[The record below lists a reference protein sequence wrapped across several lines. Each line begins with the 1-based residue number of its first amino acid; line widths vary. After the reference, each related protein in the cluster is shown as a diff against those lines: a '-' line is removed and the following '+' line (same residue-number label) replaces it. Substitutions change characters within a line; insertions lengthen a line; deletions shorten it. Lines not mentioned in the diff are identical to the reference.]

1 MLWLSL
7 RYGWGNTAAVLGLA
21 LLPLLAVG
29 SASGPFRAERPRDA
43 VRMETALAAA
53 SPATLSDSDADAGV
67 PD

>member
-21 LLPLLAVG
+21 LLPLVAVG
-29 SASGPFRAERPRDA
+29 GASGRFGAERPQDLA
-43 VRMETALAAA
+43 RMETALAAA
-53 SPATLSDSDADAGV
+53 SPSAVSHSEADAGV

>member
-7 RYGWGNTAAVLGLA
+7 RYGWGNAAAVLGLA

-43 VRMETALAAA
+43 VRMETAFAA
-53 SPATLSDSDADAGV
+53 SPATPSNSDAGAGV